1 MAVYLGATQLDGG
14 GGGGTPIG
22 GFAFFE
28 NPPGVSFTS
37 GKEVYTDADN
47 IVWIKTAATILSS
60 DSGVLEAS
68 QYSGSTNS
76 LLVTSNTFSGGGG
89 YVGRTCFGYNGVHLQ
104 AIGLR
109 GGNNYGSYAL
119 RDEDNTDIATS
130 YATTGPFS
138 AGYSQD
144 PGGTTNAMGWVFG
157 SSFYNDT
164 HAFTGFH
171 RPGINSFYSAAK
183 HAYTP
188 FTSFTGSTNGYS
200 QTNYF
205 TLPVELMATTNIQTT
220 PRYWGVSQDG
230 TTVTEYTFNASASN
244 GTNPFTAVSPSNT
257 FTVAS
262 AERFMSDGV
271 DKLYVHSGTSLYQY
285 DLNGNNTLTFSG
297 LPAAITDTSYH
308 VGFVC
313 VPAFKNSDNVTQF
326 WTRTGGSTANNSA
339 YQTFTRYDLVET
351 VEGPFT
357 GSSASKGL
365 IHLQDVDSN
374 DILGQGGNLIY
385 LWKRIA

>member
-28 NPPGVSFTS
+28 NPVGVTFTS
-37 GKEVYTDADN
+37 GKEVYTDANN

-76 LLVTSNTFSGGGG
+76 LLVTSNTFSGAGG
-89 YVGRTCFGYNGVHLQ
+89 YVNRVSFGYNGVHLQ

-109 GGNNYGSYAL
+109 GAYNDGSHAI
-119 RDEDNTDIATS
+119 RDEDNNNIS
-130 YATTGPFS
+130 TTYVSSGPFS
-138 AGYSQD
+138 AKVD
-144 PGGTTNAMGWVFG
+144 PTGWSFG
-157 SSFYNDT
+157 QSFYNDT
-164 HAFTGFH
+164 HAFTSFDRG
-171 RPGINSFYSAAK
+171 GINSFGPAAK
-183 HAYTP
+183 HAYQP
-188 FTSFTGSTNGYS
+188 FTAFTGGTAGYT

-205 TLPVELMATTNIQTT
+205 TVPGLMATTHIQTT
-220 PRYWGVSQDG
+220 PRYWGVSQTG
-230 TTVTEYTFNASASN
+230 STVTEYTFNASASN
-244 GTNPFTAVSPSNT
+244 GSNPFTAVSPSNT

-262 AERFMSDGV
+262 LSTAGRFMSDGV
-271 DKLYVHSGTSLYQY
+271 DKLYVHNGTTLYQY

-297 LPAAITDTSYH
+297 LPATTPSGYET
-308 VGFVC
+308 VTNWGFVC
-313 VPAFKNSDNVTQF
+313 VPAFKNSDNITQF
-326 WTRTGGSTANNSA
+326 WARTGGSTGNRTAS
-339 YQTFTRYDLVET
+339 QTFTRYDLVET
-351 VEGPFT
+351 VEGPYT
-357 GSSASKGL
+357 GTSSSKSL

-374 DILGQGGNLIY
+374 DIYGQGGSLIY

>member
-1 MAVYLGATQLDGG
+1 
-14 GGGGTPIG
+14 
-22 GFAFFE
+22 
-28 NPPGVSFTS
+28 
-37 GKEVYTDADN
+37 
-47 IVWIKTAATILSS
+47 
-60 DSGVLEAS
+60 
-68 QYSGSTNS
+68 
-76 LLVTSNTFSGGGG
+76 
-89 YVGRTCFGYNGVHLQ
+89 
-104 AIGLR
+104 
-109 GGNNYGSYAL
+109 
-119 RDEDNTDIATS
+119 
-130 YATTGPFS
+130 
-138 AGYSQD
+138 
-144 PGGTTNAMGWVFG
+144 
-157 SSFYNDT
+157 
-164 HAFTGFH
+164 
-171 RPGINSFYSAAK
+171 
-183 HAYTP
+183 
-188 FTSFTGSTNGYS
+188 
-200 QTNYF
+200 
-205 TLPVELMATTNIQTT
+205 MATTNIQTT

-271 DKLYVHSGTSLYQY
+271 DKLYVHSGTSLHQY

-297 LPAAITDTSYH
+297 LPGAITDTSYH

-326 WTRTGGSTANNSA
+326 WTRTGGSTGNNSA
-339 YQTFTRYDLVET
+339 SQTFTRYDLVET

-357 GSSASKGL
+357 GTAASKAL